1 MPIKQ
6 LQFSKETLKEF
17 LTETIQIGS
26 CKGSSIRYKKSD
38 DTYWSLYLFSAI
50 KLNKK
55 EIQSLNI
62 SLQK

>member
-26 CKGSSIRYKKSD
+26 HKGSSIRYKKSD